1 MGENGAV
8 CLSITT
14 ELGVTRLSHARG
26 LIALYDSLRC
36 QFSCGLS
43 NAHVK
48 AGVACV
54 RRGAVT
60 AGLER
65 VHTGRGLSLC
75 SPRGQ
80 RRAQNSAWTA
90 RTSLPGRG
98 AGILM
103 QTATEGFI
111 LALSLLSTAVFS
123 GIIPRLGLSPKL
135 EGALRHLTRLR
146 LSQPG
151 RGWTPSEGTLSWSTF
166 LPFTGTYNSVATNLC
181 CFRA

>member
-1 MGENGAV
+1 MLPAEHSRTERRKLSGENGAV

-14 ELGVTRLSHARG
+14 ELGVTRLSHAKG
-26 LIALYDSLRC
+26 FVALYVSLRC
-36 QFSCGLS
+36 QFPCGLS

-60 AGLER
+60 VGLER

-80 RRAQNSAWTA
+80 RRAQNSAWTT
-90 RTSLPGRG
+90 RTSLPGK
-98 AGILM
+98 AADIEV

-111 LALSLLSTAVFS
+111 LALSLLSTAVS
-123 GIIPRLGLSPKL
+123 GMIP
-135 EGALRHLTRLR
+135 T
-146 LSQPG
+146 
-151 RGWTPSEGTLSWSTF
+151 W
-166 LPFTGTYNSVATNLC
+166 PFT
-181 CFRA
+181 